1 MKLYNFVLGIF
12 AGVVSS
18 QAVTQQ
24 SVDMRALAMTILF
37 VIFVLFCVFNIDTK
51 AR

>member
-1 MKLYNFVLGIF
+1 MKLYNFGLGVF

-24 SVDMRALAMTILF
+24 SVDMRGLAMVILF
-37 VIFVLFCVFNIDTK
+37 IIFVLFYVFNIDTK
-51 AR
+51 AQ